1 MLHFQLVAS
10 GGTKFDGEAYEVLVP
25 TKAGTVGIFDD
36 HMPMISAAQPGV
48 LSVRK
53 KQNDPDSALEHF
65 AVNGGVLATEGSEV
79 RFMADDVT
87 TSEEVSEAEAQA
99 ALKRA
104 EALVAGA
111 PDQIALQEAH
121 RLLHHSS
128 AKLRVAQL
136 KRRHHR

>member
-10 GGTKFDGEAYEVLVP
+10 SGLKFNEEAYEVLVP
-25 TKAGTVGIFDD
+25 TQAGTVGIFEE

-53 KQNDPDSALEHF
+53 KQSDPDSAMEHF
-65 AVNGGVLATEGSEV
+65 AVNGGVLETKGQNV
-79 RFMADDVT
+79 RFVADDVT
-87 TSEEVSEAEAQA
+87 TSEEINESEAQA

-104 EALVAGA
+104 EALVESAG
-111 PDQIALQEAH
+111 DQVALQEAQ
-121 RLLHHSS
+121 RQLSS
-128 AKLRVAQL
+128 STAKLRVAQL

>member
-1 MLHFQLVAS
+1 MLRFQLVAS
-10 GGTKFDGEAYEVLVP
+10 TGTKFNGEAYEVLVP
-25 TKAGTVGIFDD
+25 TRAGTVGIFED

-65 AVNGGVLATEGSEV
+65 AVSGGVLATKGQEV

-87 TSEEVSEAEAQA
+87 ASEEASETEAQA

-104 EALVAGA
+104 EQLVASA
-111 PDQIALQEAH
+111 PDQVALQDAQ
-121 RLLHHSS
+121 RQLAAGA